1 MRDIEHEQALI
12 IGKQRRA
19 QATLALSIYVRQQA
33 EEVCAVKPAKGGD
46 PSSPRWEPVGE
57 ENFKEICYRLNGSGD
72 WEAYL
77 QIVDGDGVTKACT
90 QKSYPLPIALQMA
103 HAMPLKVYMGPGG
116 MLAGYVNEEAPDEPY
131 GVPSRLKL

>member
-1 MRDIEHEQALI
+1 MEYQEALS

-19 QATLALSIYVRQQA
+19 EATLALSIHVRQRA

-46 PSSPRWEPVGE
+46 PRSPRWEPVGE
-57 ENFKEICYRLNGSGD
+57 ENFKEICYRMNSRGD

-77 QIVDGDGVTKACT
+77 VVVDEDGVTKACT
-90 QKSYPLPIALQMA
+90 QKSYPLRIVLQMA
-103 HAMPLKVYMGPGG
+103 QAMPLKVYMGPGG

-131 GVPSRLKL
+131 GVPHGLRL